1 LCLQGG
7 ADLTVVAADDETAAA
22 SLDGGSKEP
31 GLRLQRRD
39 WCGDW
44 ALPLARFSPET
55 VGAKS
60 LNTKQLQVGK
70 GHRSSHAAVQDA
82 TQLLNLL

>member
-1 LCLQGG
+1 M
-7 ADLTVVAADDETAAA
+7 VAADDETAAA
-22 SLDGGSKEP
+22 SLDGGSKEQRP
-31 GLRLQRRD
+31 GLRLQRRE

-44 ALPLARFSPET
+44 ALPLAGFSPET